1 MYYLLLLDSSIRKLA
16 LPMALVLFGLS
27 LSPSSHLE
35 IALRR
40 LAGVGPAR
48 SKAVLRQLGF
58 PPTLRVSE
66 LTPAQES
73 AVANALQVGGAVAGA
88 LREEEARRI
97 QRLVTNGC
105 RRGIRLRAGL
115 PVNGQRTKSNA
126 QTAGRLRRTS
136 TSSAS

>member
-1 MYYLLLLDSSIRKLA
+1 
-16 LPMALVLFGLS
+16 MALVLFGLS
-27 LSPSSHLE
+27 LPPSAYLE

-40 LAGVGPAR
+40 LTGVGSAR

-58 PPTLRVSE
+58 PPTLRVGE
-66 LTPAQES
+66 LTPSQERS
-73 AVANALQVGGAVAGA
+73 LAIALQSGGAVAGA

-97 QRLVTNGC
+97 QRVVANGC

-126 QTAGRLRRTS
+126 QTAGRIRRTS
-136 TSSAS
+136 ATPLQ

>member
-1 MYYLLLLDSSIRKLA
+1 
-16 LPMALVLFGLS
+16 MALVLFGLS
-27 LSPSSHLE
+27 LPPSAHLE
-35 IALRR
+35 VALRR
-40 LAGVGPAR
+40 LAGVGSAR

-58 PPTLRVSE
+58 PPALRVSE
-66 LTPAQES
+66 LTPSQET
-73 AVANALQVGGAVAGA
+73 ALATALQSGTAVAGA

-126 QTAGRLRRTS
+126 QTAGRIRRIAT
-136 TSSAS
+136 TAV